1 MRIVL
6 DTNILL
12 TSFSSRS
19 INHWIWLA
27 LVEKKYILCI
37 TYDILLEYE
46 EVITRHAS
54 PELASAVTDALLDIP
69 NVELITRYFAW
80 NMITSDPDDNKF
92 VDCAIA
98 ARAQF
103 LVSEDRHFNALREVE
118 FPKVNVIGIQTFQ
131 QVILKGV

>member
-92 VDCAIA
+92 VDCDTNFSASDIKRCLKFYA
-98 ARAQF
+98 GAMRGHLFVQ
-103 LVSEDRHFNALREVE
+103 
-118 FPKVNVIGIQTFQ
+118 GTFQ
-131 QVILKGV
+131 KTNR

>member
-1 MRIVL
+1 M
-6 DTNILL
+6 
-12 TSFSSRS
+12 
-19 INHWIWLA
+19 A
-27 LVEKKYILCI
+27 LVKKKYILCI

-92 VDCAIA
+92 VDCTIA

-118 FPKVNVIGIQTFQ
+118 FPKVNVVGIQTFQ